1 MHSTLSSRICTMTRC
16 DLACLQHG
24 GPVQRHGGPAVQRH
38 GGLHQPGGSA
48 APRCRRGSAAAPRRA
63 PWSSSDWVLASP
75 NELRPSAPCSS
86 PSLSPVYVGSG
97 RAWLLGLSGSSAGS
111 AGSQSSLN
119 PSANST
125 SSGPVPRSVRRRD
138 ANSISGSNGILEAL
152 PHHELGHDG
161 ARRSGFLSGAAA
173 CSLCDF
179 LNCLHNC
186 SAFMIFG
193 VEVDHKLG
201 LFWAYLVKFG

>member
-125 SSGPVPRSVRRRD
+125 SSGPVPRS
-138 ANSISGSNGILEAL
+138 A
-152 PHHELGHDG
+152 G
-161 ARRSGFLSGAAA
+161 AMRTRSRAAMAFWKRSRTMSSVMMAPAGRGF
-173 CSLCDF
+173 F
-179 LNCLHNC
+179 LVPPL
-186 SAFMIFG
+186 ARFVTF
-193 VEVDHKLG
+193 
-201 LFWAYLVKFG
+201 